1 MFKCVKENTFFDEKI
16 ENLSKKKEK
25 IITSNVNDKK
35 EPVKNHRTT
44 KSIISIDDPT

>member
-35 EPVKNHRTT
+35 
-44 KSIISIDDPT
+44 SQ